1 MQTSGGKPYPLGSNL
16 GTNGCNFAVYS
27 EHASSVAV
35 CLFDADGTETS
46 RQTLRQRHGS
56 IWHGFI
62 QGITEGQHYNYRLD
76 GPHEPSQGHI
86 FNPSKLIIDPY
97 AKKLCSTLTF
107 NRTLLWNNEFGN
119 CDSAAF
125 VPKSIVTAHTTIEK
139 HSRPETDPNQRII
152 YELHIKGFTQQ
163 HANIDTEKRGKY
175 LGLIEPC
182 VIQHLQ
188 QLGITTLQLMP
199 CFSFM
204 DEARLSELGLSNYWG
219 YNPINFFSPDWRYAI
234 DDPVSEFQQMVAGL
248 HAAGFEVILDVV
260 YNHSAEG
267 ELEDNY
273 CAFKGLDNRVYYQ
286 YDQPLHSRQQIPQ
299 YRNDSGCGNTLNID
313 HPQVTQL
320 VLDSLRYW
328 VNCMGVDGFR
338 FDLAPILGR
347 RGEHFNYQFDRDAAI
362 FSAIKYDPILSQK
375 LLIAEPWDIGD
386 NGYQLGNFPAHWFE
400 VNDKFRDSCRA
411 FWRGDP
417 SSISEFTTRL
427 MGSRDRF
434 DKIQRHCSHSVNCIT
449 YHDGFT
455 LEDTVSYQHKH
466 NHANGEDNRD
476 GHGHNLSD
484 NYGLEGETSD
494 PNILAIREQQKRNL
508 VFTLLFA
515 RGTPHFL
522 AGDELSH
529 TQKGNNNAYCQDN
542 PISWINWNLNQR
554 QQSFL
559 DFCRDIISL
568 RKKLGSLN
576 RLDLPDE
583 HYQLSEQHHDL
594 FWLNHEGEPLSEQ
607 EWHNPNTHFLAL
619 HIVEKQP
626 FEFNTHNIQNAANP
640 HATEHSHRNALL
652 LFNTQN
658 KPIDFHTPKN
668 IHDIQYSRLLDTAEP
683 QQIHKLQPLHK
694 TNLQAITT
702 ITLQARSTQ
711 VWLSE

>member
-1 MQTSGGKPYPLGSNL
+1 MQNTNGKPYPLGSHLN
-16 GTNGCNFAVYS
+16 TNGCNFAVYS
-27 EHASSVAV
+27 EHASSVMV
-35 CLFDADGTETS
+35 CLFDEQGTETG
-46 RQTLRQRHGS
+46 RQLLRQRHGNV
-56 IWHGFI
+56 WHGFI
-62 QGITEGQHYNYRLD
+62 HGITAGQHYNYRLD

-86 FNPSKLIIDPY
+86 FNSCKLIIDPY
-97 AKKLCSTLTF
+97 AKKLSSTLHF
-107 NRTLLWNNEFGN
+107 NRALLWNNEFGN

-125 VPKSIVTAHTTIEK
+125 VPKSIVICNETAFNPALEK
-139 HSRPETDPNQRII
+139 YNHPQIDPNQRII

-163 HANIDTEKRGKY
+163 HPDVDTIKRGKY
-175 LGLIEPC
+175 LGLIEPV

-204 DEARLSELGLSNYWG
+204 DEARLGELGLSNYWG

-234 DDPVSEFQQMVAGL
+234 EDPVSEFQQMITGL

-267 ELEDNY
+267 ELDDNY

-286 YDQPLHSRQQIPQ
+286 YEKPLHHSQETAQ
-299 YRNDSGCGNTLNID
+299 YRNDSGCGNTLNIN

-347 RGEHFNYQFDRDAAI
+347 RGEHFNYQFDREAAI
-362 FSAIKYDPILSQK
+362 FSAIKYDTILSQK

-386 NGYQLGNFPAHWFE
+386 NGYQLGNFPTHWFE
-400 VNDKFRDSCRA
+400 VNDKFRDGCRA
-411 FWRGDP
+411 FWRRDP

-427 MGSRDRF
+427 MGSRDCF

-494 PNILAIREQQKRNL
+494 LSILAVREQQKRNL

-542 PISWINWNLNQR
+542 SISWINWSLNER
-554 QQSFL
+554 QQVFL

-568 RKKLGSLN
+568 RKKIGSLN

-594 FWLNHEGEPLSEQ
+594 FWLNHEGKPLSEQ
-607 EWHNPNTHFLAL
+607 EWHNPDTHFLAL
-619 HIVEKQP
+619 HIIEKQN
-626 FEFNTHNIQNAANP
+626 EEQVNQQTSKYNN
-640 HATEHSHRNALL
+640 RNALL
-652 LFNTQN
+652 LFNTHSKN
-658 KPIDFHTPKN
+658 ITFHLPKN
-668 IHDIQYSRLLDTAEP
+668 MLNAHYSRLLNTAEP
-683 QQIHKLQPLHK
+683 RQPVQKINPQTLV
-694 TNLQAITT
+694 T
-702 ITLQARSTQ
+702 INLQARSIQ
-711 VWLSE
+711 VWLGE